1 MGLIVDFRRIFKV
14 AVRQLGQKIYKILDF
29 CEIGIE
35 RGRPVA
41 RASLL

>member
-14 AVRQLGQKIYKILDF
+14 AVRQLGQKIYKIDF